1 MNENL
6 RSILVGTAGLSVAAV
21 AALLLTLLRPP
32 ADDRAG
38 RERTARIFLLGLAVQ
53 SLHFMEEFVTGF
65 EQRFPALLDLPAW
78 SERFFVAFNLVWIST
93 WILSAVGLQR
103 GYRAAL
109 FPVWFFAIAAMANG
123 IAHPLLAVV
132 AKGYF
137 PGLITSPVLGV
148 LGVLLWRRLQ
158 ELTGSPN

>member
-65 EQRFPALLDLPAW
+65 EQRFPVLLGLPAW
-78 SERFFVAFNLVWIST
+78 SEGFFVTFNLTWIGL
-93 WILSAVGLQR
+93 WILSAVGLQ
-103 GYRAAL
+103 
-109 FPVWFFAIAAMANG
+109 NG
-123 IAHPLLAVV
+123 GTGPLSSRCGSL
-132 AKGYF
+132 
-137 PGLITSPVLGV
+137 PSP
-148 LGVLLWRRLQ
+148 Q
-158 ELTGSPN
+158 SQTGSPTRCWPSSPRDISPASLPLPCSEYWGCCFG

>member
-21 AALLLTLLRPP
+21 AALLLTLLRPVTG
-32 ADDRAG
+32 DRAC
-38 RERTARIFLLGLAVQ
+38 RERTAGIFLLGLAVQ

-65 EQRFPALLDLPAW
+65 EQRFPALLGLPVW
-78 SERFFVAFNLVWIST
+78 SERFFVAFNLVWISI

-123 IAHPLLAVV
+123 TAHPLLAVV